1 MHTLDAVNTLAQQT
15 GENVPPW
22 LTVLVMVGLPGDGGR
37 AAAAQG
43 GVSAAA
49 TGRGV

>member
-22 LTVLVMVGLPGDGGR
+22 LTALVMVGCLVMVVVLLR
-37 AAAAQG
+37 
-43 GVSAAA
+43 
-49 TGRGV
+49 RREE